1 MLVSWLASEV
11 DISDPGSNCTGAGDT
26 AAPGHNQD
34 QHQIEFPENF
44 YEGELGKLQITQYPS
59 W

>member
-1 MLVSWLASEV
+1 MSASWLASEV
-11 DISDPGSNCTGAGDT
+11 DILDPGSNCTGAGDT
-26 AAPGHNQD
+26 AAPSHNQD